1 MRLKKQ
7 NVQWSWRTLYTRATR
22 ASDDEFHV
30 TRCARV
36 RVVERCKKKTSGGGR
51 PRETN
56 ADADRP
62 EKQKDKKQKRGR
74 PLAANTADRGR
85 WKRDR
90 ALLTTLTAPVD
101 RRAARWRS
109 VYETD
114 REMTI
119 LCNDRNVFCF
129 RNWPSK
135 IENKFSTAIV
145 G

>member
-1 MRLKKQ
+1 M
-7 NVQWSWRTLYTRATR
+7 VMAHPVHTSG
-22 ASDDEFHV
+22 
-30 TRCARV
+30 ARV
-36 RVVERCKKKTSGGGR
+36 RRRISCNALRACACGREVQKKNEWWRAATRNKRGRRSARKTKR
-51 PRETN
+51 
-56 ADADRP
+56 
-62 EKQKDKKQKRGR
+62 QKQKRGR

-85 WKRDR
+85 WKQRDR

-114 REMTI
+114 RQMTI

-135 IENKFSTAIV
+135 IE
-145 G
+145 